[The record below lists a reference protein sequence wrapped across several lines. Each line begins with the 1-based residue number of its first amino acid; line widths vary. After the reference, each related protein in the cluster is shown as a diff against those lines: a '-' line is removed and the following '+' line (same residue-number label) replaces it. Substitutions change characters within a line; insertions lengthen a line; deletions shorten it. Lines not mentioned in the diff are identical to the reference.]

1 MSQWPSRPDAARLA
15 VPELQQKVYMLRNNR
30 WEAATMAEI
39 AALPAGL
46 RQQLWLLEMKRQR
59 IVDRDLSGR
68 DKHA

>member
-46 RQQLWLLEMKRQR
+46 RQQLWLLERKR
-59 IVDRDLSGR
+59 
-68 DKHA
+68 